1 LILSKCE
8 EKMKRAY
15 ADIPEGQIFYRFEG
29 SGEPVLL
36 LHAGVTSSGE
46 YIKVIPFL
54 SKNYRV
60 IAPDFLGNGD
70 SDPAPFAYDIIDHAR
85 TMVHLM
91 DILGIKK
98 AAVVGQHVGGKIGL
112 EMAVTWLERV
122 SKLVLSSPNYPEA
135 EDEKSVKDPPNFMG
149 RVEIKADGS
158 HLMEWWRRS
167 ALWGHPLDITHDRA
181 VEYVKAG
188 PRGEEIHW
196 AGGAYDPR
204 PRLPLVKCPTLV
216 FSATHDPFCGMAET
230 VHKLTPGSKLII
242 LENGPIDIDRLWPK
256 KFAGVVLNFLNAAG
270 NEK

>member
-112 EMAVTWLERV
+112 EMAVTWPERV

-158 HLMEWWRRS
+158 HLMEWWWRS

-256 KFAGVVLNFLNAAG
+256 EFAGVVLNFLNAAG

>member
-1 LILSKCE
+1 
-8 EKMKRAY
+8 MKRAY
-15 ADIPEGQIFYRFEG
+15 ADIPEGQIFYRTEG

-112 EMAVTWLERV
+112 EMAVTWPERV

-256 KFAGVVLNFLNAAG
+256 EFAGVVLNFLNAAG

>member
-1 LILSKCE
+1 
-8 EKMKRAY
+8 MKRAY

-29 SGEPVLL
+29 NGEPVLL
-36 LHAGVTSSGE
+36 LHAGVTSSDE
-46 YIKVIPFL
+46 YKKVIPFL
-54 SKNYRV
+54 SKTYRA

-85 TMVHLM
+85 TMVHLL
-91 DILGIKK
+91 DSLGIKK

-112 EMAVTWLERV
+112 EMAVTWPERV

-135 EDEKSVKDPPNFMG
+135 EEEKSFKDPPNFMG
-149 RVEIKADGS
+149 RVELQKDGS

-167 ALWGHPLDITHDRA
+167 ALWRHPLDITNDRTL
-181 VEYVKAG
+181 EYVKAG

-204 PRLPLVKCPTLV
+204 PKLPLVKCPTLV
-216 FSATHDPFCGMAET
+216 FSATHDPFCSMAET

-256 KFAGVVLNFLNAAG
+256 EFAEVVLNFLNDPG
-270 NEK
+270 SEK